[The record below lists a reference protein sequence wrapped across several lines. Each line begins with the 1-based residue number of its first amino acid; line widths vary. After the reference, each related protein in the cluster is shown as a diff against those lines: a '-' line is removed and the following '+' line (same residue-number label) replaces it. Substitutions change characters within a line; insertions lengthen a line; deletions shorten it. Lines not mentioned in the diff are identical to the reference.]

1 MATNLRPVSG
11 SSSMPND
18 PLDEEA
24 LDISNIDTDDGA
36 DFVKQVFRDNEEQVA
51 NQLGGLLGVG
61 TKG

>member
-1 MATNLRPVSG
+1 
-11 SSSMPND
+11 MPND

-51 NQLGGLLGVG
+51 NQLGGLLGGG